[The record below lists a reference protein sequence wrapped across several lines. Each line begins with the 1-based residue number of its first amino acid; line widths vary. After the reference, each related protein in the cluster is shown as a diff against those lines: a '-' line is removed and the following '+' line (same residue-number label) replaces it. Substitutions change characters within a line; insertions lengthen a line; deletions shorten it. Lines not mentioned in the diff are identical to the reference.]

1 MTQDSERYRRGL
13 DKMLEFGPK
22 GEGAGASHS
31 KLIESYGD
39 LAADLPN
46 LIVEF
51 PFGDIYSRG
60 VLDDKQQAMIT
71 IAALTAFAAE
81 PEVELWINSGFNVGL
96 TKDEVVGTIIHLIPY
111 IGYPRSLNALA
122 VVKKVLAERDD
133 VK

>member
-1 MTQDSERYRRGL
+1 MTQDTERFQRGL
-13 DKMLEFGPK
+13 AKMLEFGPK
-22 GEGAGASHS
+22 GEVGGASHT

-60 VLDDKQQAMIT
+60 VLDNKQQAMIT
-71 IAALTAFAAE
+71 IAALTAIAAE
-81 PEVELWINSGFNVGL
+81 PEAELWINSGFNVGL

-122 VVKKVLAERDD
+122 LVKKVLAERDD